1 MASFGCGAWAQELL
15 EAAQV
20 RDAQARVAAN
30 LAATVEEPCD
40 RTKQEQALEK
50 ADPIGPGWFDSSW
63 DLMRGLVVSEGLPA
77 DAELDAWL
85 AGELTGS
92 AEELEF
98 A

>member
-15 EAAQV
+15 EAAQL
-20 RDAQARVAAN
+20 RQAEARIAAD
-30 LAATVEEPCD
+30 LPAM
-40 RTKQEQALEK
+40 KQALEK

-63 DLMRGLVVSEGLPA
+63 DLMRGLIVSEGLPA
-77 DAELDAWL
+77 DAELDEWL